1 MESLP
6 TGDQLSSTEEQVERV
21 GKLRSLRFRVSIE
34 WPFTHWIACDKEELA
49 VILLLCPFTEPT
61 LVLWREVRLAS
72 HICSVAI
79 ENEFLRFREV
89 DMRYQFRNS
98 RYLYMRQLQLA
109 CILFAKSFQDLS
121 NHVTQER
128 HDCKVVLNKSKL
140 NIEADIFVDMA
151 SCVVWFCTED
161 WTHLEDTLKDSHH
174 NLLIELGTLRQVCI
188 SPEVVK
194 FEDIGPTFC
203 CRCNDLWRLYL
214 SKISFSQ
221 D

>member
-1 MESLP
+1 MF
-6 TGDQLSSTEEQVERV
+6 G
-21 GKLRSLRFRVSIE
+21 VSIE
-34 WPFTHWIACDKEELA
+34 WPFTHWIACDEEELA
-49 VILLLCPFTEPT
+49 AILLLCPFTEPT

-79 ENEFLRFREV
+79 KYEFLRFGEV
-89 DMRYQFRNS
+89 DMRYHCWNYR
-98 RYLYMRQLQLA
+98 RLYMRQLQLT
-109 CILFAKSFQDLS
+109 CILCAGSFKDMS

-140 NIEADIFVDMA
+140 NIEADIFIDM
-151 SCVVWFCTED
+151 SCCVVWFRTED

-174 NLLIELGTLRQVCI
+174 DLLIELGTLRQVCI

-194 FEDIGPTFC
+194 FEDIGSTFC

-214 SKISFSQ
+214 SKISCSQ